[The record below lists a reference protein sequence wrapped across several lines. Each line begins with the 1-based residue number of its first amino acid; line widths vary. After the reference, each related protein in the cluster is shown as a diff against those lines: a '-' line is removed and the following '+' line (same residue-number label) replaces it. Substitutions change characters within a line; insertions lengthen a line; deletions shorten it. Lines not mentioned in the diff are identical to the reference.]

1 MSDHFAARARI
12 RLAGLLPRLR
22 IAHPLP
28 LDAKEVYAA
37 AFPESKLA
45 VWCGDPVS
53 TDMRNKALPYRNLV
67 RCTHRESVVH
77 FCLNSQDELD
87 AFTDDSDRALFWVQF
102 PRQVVAPPL
111 GGAFQLTESMR
122 CNKALVSWF
131 TDARFL
137 DDEINHF
144 THKIYKA
151 VANMRNSSELA
162 LAWPEVAK
170 AAPGVVD
177 ALATKRAAARSP
189 RIPVLRKEVLAY
201 FPPTEMAR
209 VTDMLATAIMLP
221 SMTMPSSWVDMY
233 SPEIGDGE

>member
-1 MSDHFAARARI
+1 MSEAFQSRVRT
-12 RLAGLLPRLR
+12 RLADLLPRLR
-22 IAHPLP
+22 LAHPLP
-28 LDAKEVYAA
+28 LTSQEIYRT

-45 VWCGDPVS
+45 DWCLEPIS

-67 RCTHRESVVH
+67 RCTHREGTVH
-77 FCLNSQDELD
+77 FCLNSQAELD
-87 AFTDDSDRALFWVQF
+87 EMTDDSDRALFWISF
-102 PRQVVAPPL
+102 PRHVVAPPL
-111 GGAFQLTESMR
+111 GGAFQLAEEMR
-122 CNKALVSWF
+122 CNKALVEWYN
-131 TDARFL
+131 AALHL

-177 ALATKRAAARSP
+177 AIATQRAAARSP
-189 RIPVLRKEVLAY
+189 RVPVLRKEVLAY

-221 SMTMPSSWVDMY
+221 PYATPDAWVGIRTI
-233 SPEIGDGE
+233 EEAL